1 MSEERNSENK
11 SPEASSF
18 YERPNV
24 KQDTIQ
30 IGGGIP
36 FGIEQISN
44 KELGI
49 GGAYGAWGKS
59 YDNVNL
65 PEFVESRTGQPWN
78 EEDKMELGDLG
89 FVSRQHVPM
98 LTQEQNHQLELEVG
112 TRLIKRGRPKQ
123 WLGAVRSRGVARWN
137 ERADQQ

>member
-1 MSEERNSENK
+1 MSEEVNSENK

-36 FGIEQISN
+36 FGIEQVSN

-59 YDNVNL
+59 YDNANL

-98 LTQEQNHQLELEVG
+98 
-112 TRLIKRGRPKQ
+112 
-123 WLGAVRSRGVARWN
+123 
-137 ERADQQ
+137 